1 MSSTCSAVLAD
12 SVSGLSEQG
21 CEPLRSANE
30 TSIAA
35 PSCEST
41 GLTCPASM
49 TYTPLT
55 QTDWLGLDESISSVE
70 ASRVSP
76 SPSPESRELRRMTA
90 TSGRKCAALLHSRD
104 PLGSLAKTLLASSR
118 WHSTMCSLTWKV
130 SATPRGRLL
139 FRLVPSML
147 PTDETG
153 SGSLLATPTATA
165 NQLAP
170 SMQKKWPRCAA
181 LLPTPTSRDWKDGTA
196 ESCANVNPNGL
207 LGRVVHLLPTPTA
220 NRWDG
225 LQSHGKNIV
234 SGALNPT
241 WVEGLMGFPH
251 GYTDLSDGV

>member
-1 MSSTCSAVLAD
+1 MSSISSAALAD
-12 SVSGLSEQG
+12 SVSGSSEQG

-76 SPSPESRELRRMTA
+76 SPSPESKKAKRTTA
-90 TSGRKCAALLHSRD
+90 TSGRRCAALLHSRD
-104 PLGSLAKTLLASSR
+104 PLGSLAKTLLGSSR
-118 WHSTMCSLTWKV
+118 WHSTMCSLTWKP

-139 FRLVPSML
+139 FRLLPSMRN
-147 PTDETG
+147 TG
-153 SGSLLATPTATA
+153 GTASGSLLATPTTKA

-170 SMQKKWPRCAA
+170 SMLKWPSFAA
-181 LLPTPTSRDWKDGTA
+181 LWPTPTARDHKDTGD
-196 ESCANVNPNGL
+196 CLNVPVNGL
-207 LGRVVHLLPTPTA
+207 LGRAVRPSRA
-220 NRWDG
+220 G
-225 LQSHGKNIV
+225 GS
-234 SGALNPT
+234 LNPT
-241 WVEGLMGFPH
+241 WVEWLQ
-251 GYTDLSDGV
+251 GYPLGWTIVEGD